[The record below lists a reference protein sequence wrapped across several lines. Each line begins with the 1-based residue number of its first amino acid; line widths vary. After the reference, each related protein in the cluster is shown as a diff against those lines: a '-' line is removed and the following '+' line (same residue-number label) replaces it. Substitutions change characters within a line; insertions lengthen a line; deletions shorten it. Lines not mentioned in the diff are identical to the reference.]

1 MALELKKNSRGA
13 GRVAF
18 LARIED
24 IRKMID
30 AGYTLLVIYE
40 KYEKHLK
47 ISYSQFARYVTRY
60 IRSKPRYENEGE
72 KPVLATQT
80 KAIDPGDKEKRKPGF
95 THDPSSGSNRD
106 DLI

>member
-1 MALELKKNSRGA
+1 MALDMKKGSRGA

-24 IRKMID
+24 IRKEIH
-30 AGYTLLVIYE
+30 AGYPLLAIYQE
-40 KYEKHLK
+40 YEKHLK

-72 KPVLATQT
+72 KPVPATEST
-80 KAIDPGDKEKRKPGF
+80 EPGEKEKRKPGF
-95 THDPSSGSNRD
+95 SHDAVSGSKRD

>member
-24 IRKMID
+24 IRKMVD
-30 AGYTLLVIYE
+30 AGYSLLVIYE

-60 IRSKPRYENEGE
+60 IRSKPRYEKEGE
-72 KPVLATQT
+72 KRVPATET
-80 KAIDPGDKEKRKPGF
+80 KTIDSGEKEKRKPAF

>member
-1 MALELKKNSRGA
+1 VTLELKKNSRGA

-40 KYEKHLK
+40 KYEKSLK
-47 ISYSQFARYVTRY
+47 IGYSQFARYVTRY
-60 IRSKPRYENEGE
+60 IRSKPRHENEGE
-72 KPVLATQT
+72 KPAPATEA
-80 KAIDPGDKEKRKPGF
+80 KAIDPGEKRKPGF